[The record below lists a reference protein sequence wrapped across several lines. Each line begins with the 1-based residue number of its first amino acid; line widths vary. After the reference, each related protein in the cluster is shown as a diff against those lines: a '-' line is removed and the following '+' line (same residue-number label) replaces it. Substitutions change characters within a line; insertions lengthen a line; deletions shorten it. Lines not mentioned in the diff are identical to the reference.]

1 MKETY
6 YLNKSEL
13 PTIPVPHDC
22 VVKDVR
28 LDGEYL
34 VFTFE
39 DDISYHDFAKYY
51 RPEARSLI
59 IRFHLPYADDVCV
72 FVRKKPIRFLHKP
85 GAIKEL
91 DFIKKNGELI
101 NLFKGKLEYLYHNVG
116 YCSIIVKLWS
126 ESGIVLDM
134 HADYVEFEWICQ

>member
-1 MKETY
+1 MIETY

-13 PTIPVPHDC
+13 PKIPVPHDC

-51 RPEARSLI
+51 RPEARSLV
-59 IRFHLPYADDVCV
+59 IRFHLTDTYVRVYA
-72 FVRKKPIRFLHKP
+72 RQKPIRFLHKP
-85 GAIKEL
+85 GVIKEL
-91 DFIKKNGELI
+91 ELIKKNGELN
-101 NLFKGKLEYLYHNVG
+101 NLFKGDLEYLQHYVG
-116 YCSIIVKLWS
+116 FESIIVWLWS
-126 ESGIVLDM
+126 KRGIVLDM
-134 HADYVEFEWICQ
+134 DADYVELEWICRQ